1 MSYNL
6 TTIIEMLQ
14 RTDQIPG
21 ENSGVRVDLRRN
33 PLSWRLSLQVTAT
46 GSSLN
51 FPLTWQDAPGVL
63 WCCGCFIWGGEVEET
78 NSLWPNHNEIWM
90 YAWECYIAHLHPPT
104 GNLPLKS
111 WAHVPNLDRCLLHL
125 NTKVGIPTVNAFAG
139 SWRMDSCCL

>member
-6 TTIIEMLQ
+6 TTMIEMLQ
-14 RTDQIPG
+14 GPDRIQ
-21 ENSGVRVDLRRN
+21 EKNSGVRVDLRRN

-78 NSLWPNHNEIWM
+78 NSLWPNHNEMWM
-90 YAWECYIAHLHPPT
+90 YAWECHITHPLQKTFFWNCGLTYQAWIGVCCILILMLTFPQWTHLLVEEWIHAAC
-104 GNLPLKS
+104 S
-111 WAHVPNLDRCLLHL
+111 
-125 NTKVGIPTVNAFAG
+125 
-139 SWRMDSCCL
+139 